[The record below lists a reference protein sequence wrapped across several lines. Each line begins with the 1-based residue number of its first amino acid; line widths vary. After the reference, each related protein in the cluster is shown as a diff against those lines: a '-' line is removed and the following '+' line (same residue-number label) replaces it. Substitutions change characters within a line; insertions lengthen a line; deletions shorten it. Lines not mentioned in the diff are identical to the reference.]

1 MNLYEVLYDGSDGIA
16 RERFKADYARI
27 DEAGNLKFFNHLEG
41 EPVACF
47 DDMNWIGWKL
57 IKSDGETQGETQER
71 RPSTEKTVHPYL
83 VVVDQVVCDVSREI
97 VGEVSV
103 GYAVYAAYVTEH
115 GELGLDLGASRTFFL
130 NEGTWSSARNEITD
144 HHVAAINRGQAV

>member
-57 IKSDGETQGETQER
+57 IKPDGEAQGETQER
-71 RPSTEKTVHPYL
+71 RPPTEKTVHPYL
-83 VVVDQVVCDVSREI
+83 VVVDQIVRDVSGEI
-97 VGEVSV
+97 VGEVRV

-115 GELGLDLGASRTFFL
+115 GELSLDLGASRSLFF
-130 NEGTWSSARNEITD
+130 NEGAWSSARNEKTD
-144 HHVAAINRGQAV
+144 RGVYAIDRGQII